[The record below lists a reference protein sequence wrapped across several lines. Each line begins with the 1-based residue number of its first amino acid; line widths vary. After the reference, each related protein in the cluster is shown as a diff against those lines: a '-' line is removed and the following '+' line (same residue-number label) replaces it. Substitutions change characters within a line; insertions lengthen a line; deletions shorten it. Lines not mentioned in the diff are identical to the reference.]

1 MVQTYSIFGKQ
12 VASHYLAMG
21 VLGTLFGGVYL
32 STGGSKKTPAAPPIN
47 ASSPDE
53 ADFIKC
59 AALPVSPVSSLDV
72 GCLTW
77 PQEVHR
83 GSRRGG
89 EEGERGEALG

>member
-53 ADFIKC
+53 ADFIKKFIEEADAEEKKAN
-59 AALPVSPVSSLDV
+59 AAK
-72 GCLTW
+72 
-77 PQEVHR
+77 H
-83 GSRRGG
+83 
-89 EEGERGEALG
+89 